1 MSHIP
6 KLTALLG
13 LTLVLGC
20 GAKGTARIAIDSTR
34 THQTING
41 WEATVAIDDDGLS
54 AAARDSLIVM
64 VVDRYGITRLRLQAQ
79 GNVIESVDHTHYP
92 PELAIGSNDNDD
104 PNVMAPE
111 RFWWQIFDR
120 NVKDYVLPIKARV
133 EARGDPFILNV
144 CFVGFRESSRFLQEN
159 PAEYVEFMLAVL
171 NRLKTAYSTPLEP
184 DLWEMRLEPDNGAV
198 RMSPDR
204 MGEFLVAAGN
214 AARKAGFQKIR
225 FSMPSTKD
233 PNLVPEYVQEV
244 LKHPGAAAY
253 ITELSY
259 HRYRAPLPAT
269 FDQLRSLSKEHGW
282 TTAMLEHIRGDHRE
296 LAEDLTRAN
305 VSAWAQYTLVGPHGG
320 DNGGHYFYSD
330 STVGTWSVGHR
341 TPALAQFFNYVR
353 PGATRVE
360 ATSDDPELVPVAFR
374 RPDGRF
380 VTVISASGAARA
392 DLTGLPRGNYAI
404 TFAGADGQQREAS
417 VASLQGDTALP
428 VVLPA
433 AGALTVNAAD

>member
-1 MSHIP
+1 MKHLP
-6 KLTALLG
+6 KLLILS
-13 LTLVLGC
+13 LVLGC
-20 GAKGTARIAIDSTR
+20 GAKGAARITIDSTR
-34 THQTING
+34 THQAING
-41 WEATVAIDDDGLS
+41 WEATLAIDDDGLS
-54 AAARDSLIVM
+54 AAARDSLIV
-64 VVDRYGITRLRLQAQ
+64 VAVDRYGMTRLRLQAQ

-120 NVKDYVLPIKARV
+120 HVKDYVLPIKTRV
-133 EARGDPFILNV
+133 EARGDRFVLNV
-144 CFVGFRESSRFLQEN
+144 CFVGFKPTTRFLQEN

-171 NRLKTAYSTPLEP
+171 NHLKTAYSIPLEP
-184 DLWEMRLEPDNGAV
+184 DVWEMRLEPDNGKV
-198 RMSPDR
+198 RLSPDQ
-204 MGEFLVAAGN
+204 MGVYLVAAGD
-214 AARKAGFQKIR
+214 AARKAGFQRMR
-225 FSMPSTKD
+225 FSMPSTLD
-233 PNLVPEYVQEV
+233 PNLVPEYVQKV
-244 LKHPGAAAY
+244 LNHSGAAAY
-253 ITELSY
+253 VTELSY
-259 HRYRAPLPAT
+259 HRYRKPLPAT
-269 FDQLRSLSKEHGW
+269 FEQLRSLSKEHDW

-296 LAEDLTRAN
+296 LAEDLTKAN

-360 ATSDDPELVPVAFR
+360 ATSNDPELVPVAFR

-380 VTVISASGAARA
+380 VTVISSSGAARA

-428 VVLPA
+428 VALPA
-433 AGALTVNAAD
+433 AGALTVNPTD

>member
-1 MSHIP
+1 MNYIP
-6 KLTALLG
+6 TLPALLS
-13 LTLVLGC
+13 LSLLLGC

-41 WEATVAIDDDGLS
+41 WEATIAIDDDGLS
-54 AAARDSLIVM
+54 PAARDSLIVLA
-64 VVDRYGITRLRLQAQ
+64 VDHYGITRLRLQAQ

-92 PELAIGSNDNDD
+92 PEFAIGSNDNDD
-104 PNVMAPE
+104 PNVMVPE
-111 RFWWQIFDR
+111 RFWWQIFDAH
-120 NVKDYVLPIKARV
+120 VKDYVLPIKARV
-133 EARGDPFILNV
+133 EARGDRFVLNV
-144 CFVGFRESSRFLQEN
+144 CFVGFKPSSRFLQEN

-171 NRLKTAYSTPLEP
+171 NHLKTAYSVPLEP
-184 DLWEMRLEPDNGAV
+184 DVWEMRLEPDNGKV
-198 RMSPDR
+198 RMSPDQ
-204 MGEFLVAAGN
+204 MGVFLVAAGD
-214 AARKAGFQKIR
+214 AARKAGFQKMQ
-225 FSMPSTKD
+225 FSMPSTLD
-233 PNLVPEYVQEV
+233 PNLVPQYVQKT
-244 LKHPGAAAY
+244 LKHPGAAGY

-259 HRYRAPLPAT
+259 HRYRTPVAAT
-269 FDQLRSLSKEHGW
+269 FDQLRSLSKDHGW
-282 TTAMLEHIRGDHRE
+282 TTAMLEHIRADYRE

-320 DNGGHYFYSD
+320 DTGTHYFYSD
-330 STVGTWSVGHR
+330 SAAGTWKVGRR